1 MKKMTKIGII
11 STYQRILYSSVAK
24 KDFYTV
30 TVSKSFS
37 STPSGANGNSEKVS
51 SSKDET
57 INKTDA
63 DAKSFN
69 MKTGEIAIGN
79 KNDLLKSLNLEEAK
93 KLALTQYENQ
103 KKILE
108 DKIDSVRVIF
118 GGKQPRTPDEEWYA
132 KRVSFWMKRYEDFV
146 GLTDVK
152 GAQARV
158 VKYEKKFIETQE
170 LRRES
175 QSKITDI
182 QKKIKDIHLELEKT
196 HRGED
201 RYLVLV
207 TQEHQVL
214 KDEKHLQEEF
224 KQFEKTERE
233 CFSALSN
240 AVRDSHEK
248 ERAQAEKTKY
258 WSVLGSILGTCIG
271 IFGTTINN
279 RMRMNE
285 LRRLVSQNSTVE
297 EIRAIGDQLDNDFS
311 AHRTSL
317 AELVQAVQNIIN
329 KADGSVENLEK
340 MNDLCQLMKEASD
353 KINVR
358 GIDNNLEELKVQ
370 QELLSAA
377 ISEQREAIDS
387 RVQDIVEDMFNQ
399 RKQLQALS
407 ASALKDREKD
417 QKLQEKRDNDF
428 RLTSESLN
436 NQSISLRD
444 TMLNTMKVI
453 DEKMKDV
460 RSLLLHQSQVPRE
473 TEKWIEKLERVEK
486 TQLLLVQKGFDNV
499 ISKLDEAAETRRQ
512 ALAAMRGQQRQT
524 VVNKDNSELQLMEL
538 DNMSVLMREHQQK
551 TQNAVI
557 VTGLVVSVLTPVV
570 MYAINKLI

>member
-1 MKKMTKIGII
+1 
-11 STYQRILYSSVAK
+11 
-24 KDFYTV
+24 
-30 TVSKSFS
+30 
-37 STPSGANGNSEKVS
+37 
-51 SSKDET
+51 
-57 INKTDA
+57 
-63 DAKSFN
+63 
-69 MKTGEIAIGN
+69 
-79 KNDLLKSLNLEEAK
+79 
-93 KLALTQYENQ
+93 
-103 KKILE
+103 
-108 DKIDSVRVIF
+108 
-118 GGKQPRTPDEEWYA
+118 
-132 KRVSFWMKRYEDFV
+132 MKRYEDFV
-146 GLTDVK
+146 GLTEVK
-152 GAQARV
+152 AAQARV
-158 VKYEKKFIETQE
+158 VEAEKRFINTQE

-175 QSKITDI
+175 QANLTDI

-214 KDEKHLQEEF
+214 KDEKQNQEEF

-297 EIRAIGDQLDNDFS
+297 EIRAIGNQLESDFS
-311 AHRTSL
+311 SHRTSL
-317 AELVQAVQNIIN
+317 AGLVTAVENIIN
-329 KADGSVENLEK
+329 KADTSVESLSK
-340 MNDLCQLMKEASD
+340 MNELCQMMKEASD

-358 GIDNNLEELKVQ
+358 SIDTSLEDLRMQ
-370 QELLSAA
+370 QEMLSGV
-377 ISEQREAIDS
+377 ISEHREQVDTRLQDVMTDIFAQRQQL
-387 RVQDIVEDMFNQ
+387 VQLHSNAAKE
-399 RKQLQALS
+399 
-407 ASALKDREKD
+407 RERD
-417 QKLQEKRDNDF
+417 QKIQDKRELDLK
-428 RLTSESLN
+428 LTSESLN
-436 NQSISLRD
+436 QNSNALKE
-444 TMLNTMKVI
+444 TMLNCMKSI

-460 RSLLLHQSQVPRE
+460 RSLLLHQSQVPKE

-499 ISKLDEAAETRRQ
+499 LCKLDEAAETRRQ
-512 ALAAMRGQQRQT
+512 ALAAMRGQRQLIREE
-524 VVNKDNSELQLMEL
+524 NSEVQLMEL

-557 VTGLVVSVLTPVV
+557 MTG
-570 MYAINKLI
+570 

>member
-1 MKKMTKIGII
+1 MTKIGII

-57 INKTDA
+57 KNKTDA

-311 AHRTSL
+311 SHRTSL